1 MEQCDL
7 IYVLTGSH
15 WLLLRID
22 QAGGRQRVQVG
33 GAIAMTQLREDG
45 GLDQVV
51 MVELVRTGQIMDAF

>member
-1 MEQCDL
+1 M
-7 IYVLTGSH
+7 
-15 WLLLRID
+15 RID

>member
-7 IYVLTGSH
+7 IDVLTGSR

-22 QAGGRQRVQVG
+22 QAEGKRRVQVG
-33 GAIAMTQLREDG
+33 GAVAMTQLREDG

-51 MVELVRTGQIMDAF
+51 MVELVRSGQIMDAF